1 MVTKK
6 QITDD
11 WQLFFPE
18 LRKVKLLELDKY

>member
-11 WQLFFPE
+11 WQLFFSE
-18 LRKVKLLELDKY
+18 LRKVKLLELDKC